1 MARQGDSISQKAFAV
16 SVVLA
21 LVFGVFWSGVTL
33 ALERSPAI
41 LHILS
46 ARNVAAGLFRTGI
59 AAPPDLL
66 IETPENAAVAD
77 IEVAAGTGGPRGW
90 RAVSAF
96 DKSSNSYVVKLF
108 DANGAIAHE
117 WKFNDGRFA
126 IDPLSAN
133 VHAPHGLVV
142 LPDGRIILNSDL
154 AMFIASYDACGNN
167 LWTRR
172 EAFHHQITM
181 DENGRI
187 WVWRG
192 SDSPY
197 SQDQWIESLDNA
209 SGKTVESISLRAD
222 ILGRHPESL
231 ALLGLPPRFVDGAV
245 DRYDNASADIFHPN
259 DVEPLPSAYAERF
272 PAFAAGDLL
281 ISFRNMDLVAVVDR
295 TTHAIKWAM
304 RGPWRRQHDP
314 DFMPTGEIAVFNNNS
329 SAGDKNTIF
338 ENRSSIVAVN
348 PASGKLR
355 LVLGGGPKS
364 FFTNAMGAHDWIAP
378 ERLLVTVPYEGRVLA
393 VDLRTN
399 RPTFEFNNRVGGAMS
414 ANIAMSVWL
423 PEDYFD
429 VDPRTFE
436 CAVGAP
442 SLD

>member
-231 ALLGLPPRFVDGAV
+231 ALL
-245 DRYDNASADIFHPN
+245 
-259 DVEPLPSAYAERF
+259 
-272 PAFAAGDLL
+272 
-281 ISFRNMDLVAVVDR
+281 
-295 TTHAIKWAM
+295 
-304 RGPWRRQHDP
+304 
-314 DFMPTGEIAVFNNNS
+314 
-329 SAGDKNTIF
+329 
-338 ENRSSIVAVN
+338 
-348 PASGKLR
+348 
-355 LVLGGGPKS
+355 
-364 FFTNAMGAHDWIAP
+364 
-378 ERLLVTVPYEGRVLA
+378 
-393 VDLRTN
+393 
-399 RPTFEFNNRVGGAMS
+399 
-414 ANIAMSVWL
+414 
-423 PEDYFD
+423 
-429 VDPRTFE
+429 
-436 CAVGAP
+436 
-442 SLD
+442 